1 MFFKQIKNI
10 FTKKIYV
17 PEKLQKGINLFVI
30 AVGIFGCISFLSHIA
45 FQNKLAGFISL
56 ICYCIIYF
64 YAIFLFEIEDV
75 KQSISNKNTLESLNE
90 R

>member
-45 FQNKLAGFISL
+45 SQNKLAGFIGL

-64 YAIFLFEIEDV
+64 YAIFVFHLKEEED
-75 KQSISNKNTLESLNE
+75 NE
-90 R
+90 